1 LQSWFVELKEYLVIE
16 SFDHLIGCYMDR
28 FVNTQCSW
36 GKQFI
41 ARDGSCQYAFQHP
54 GMNTFNGRYLFQ
66 PLTSSLVQQHFDGD
80 VTFALSATSE
90 IGKSKWLCFD
100 SDTESGELERLD
112 AFLIDYGW
120 HTIREAKRVGREG
133 HLWLLFDA
141 PVDARNLITLS
152 TAMMQFA
159 NVSSL
164 ERFPKSAT
172 KYSQVRAPLG
182 IHRKPGANN
191 CRGWFE
197 GPLEN
202 LQNQLQWMIG
212 QPVNSAFDAIREA
225 EIHRIPITRH
235 RLIPFRTPLPTA
247 SNVRILDLVMARRVG
262 SELVAQCPLCLQE
275 GHDRHQDNLRISLD
289 GSKFCCVYGGPS
301 KFHKNPHIVRALQL
315 M

>member
-1 LQSWFVELKEYLVIE
+1 MFE
-16 SFDHLIGCYMDR
+16 SFDDLIGRYMDR
-28 FVNTQCSW
+28 FVNSKCSW
-36 GKQFI
+36 GKQFL

-66 PLTSSLVQQHFDGD
+66 PLTSSLVQQHFDGE
-80 VTFALSATSE
+80 VTFALSAISE

-112 AFLIDYGW
+112 EFLIDYGW

-133 HLWLLFDA
+133 HLWILFDEA
-141 PVDARNLITLS
+141 VDAGDLIILS
-152 TAMMQFA
+152 RAMMQFA

-182 IHRKPGANN
+182 IHRKLGADN
-191 CRGWFE
+191 CRGWFA
-197 GPLEN
+197 GPPETV
-202 LQNQLQWMIG
+202 QRQLQWLFR
-212 QPVNSAFDAIREA
+212 QPLNSAFDAIRES
-225 EIHRIPITRH
+225 EIHRGPLTPFGM
-235 RLIPFRTPLPTA
+235 RLHKSKAFD
-247 SNVRILDLVMARRVG
+247 VRILDLVVVRRVG
-262 SELVAQCPLCLQE
+262 SEFVTQCPLCLEE

-301 KFHKNPHIVRALQL
+301 TFHKNPQIVRALQRT
-315 M
+315 